1 MWIGPT
7 AGFVLSGIAAA
18 WLLAGFASVLFG
30 RGSQA
35 LRRASLA
42 RIVPTIWICGMLML
56 AALSL
61 YFCSQERR
69 WIQQDRIFAPN
80 PFQYESEV
88 AKVLRAELLEITG
101 QPAAVR

>member
-7 AGFVLSGIAAA
+7 AGFVLSGVAVA
-18 WLLAGFASVLFG
+18 WLLAGFAVVLFG

-42 RIVPTIWICGMLML
+42 RIVPTVWICGMLML
-56 AALSL
+56 AASSL
-61 YFCSQERR
+61 YFYSQERR

-88 AKVLRAELLEITG
+88 AQVLRAELLEIIG
-101 QPAAVR
+101 EPADAR